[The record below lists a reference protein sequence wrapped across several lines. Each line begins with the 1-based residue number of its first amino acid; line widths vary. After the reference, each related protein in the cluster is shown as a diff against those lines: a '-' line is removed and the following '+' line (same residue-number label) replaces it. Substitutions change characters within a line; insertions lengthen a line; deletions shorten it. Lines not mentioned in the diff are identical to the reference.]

1 MFSSAEYSD
10 ILGHYKFSSVN
21 FDNITQKVHCTG
33 SGNSESL
40 SELQHQSG
48 TSNYIGDEMSISITL
63 SLLGIIFICFLLYK
77 VIKKKLKLENN
88 RSDHISQELFGDIFE
103 SSQKKSHKELYE
115 ISYNSLDDS

>member
-1 MFSSAEYSD
+1 MDDLCEDIMSKRILDKLIVWKNVMKLKNIFRNKSLVLSQKMFSSAEYSD

-77 VIKKKLKLENN
+77 VT
-88 RSDHISQELFGDIFE
+88 
-103 SSQKKSHKELYE
+103 
-115 ISYNSLDDS
+115 